1 MEINKILSIKEQE
14 SFMHLIYDV
23 IHNDI
28 SISSLQFGLEDLNK
42 KYNNLRNILNS
53 RMKNEQYS
61 EYFDIPIMKVIFENK
76 NHIININ
83 NDKFIEKKIN
93 VINLL
98 KSYGATLN
106 ILNEKYMGEIPY
118 WEYNINSGI
127 INEYIYNMIIND
139 SQNKIKITI

>member
-28 SISSLQFGLEDLNK
+28 SISSLQFGLENLNN

-83 NDKFIEKKIN
+83 NDEFIEKKIK

-127 INEYIYNMIIND
+127 INEKIYNMIIND